1 MVVVGT
7 LHSEQR
13 RPHKLG
19 SSSSMLASSDT
30 SPWPC
35 TNPIFITNPRKAYNR
50 RLSIFFGAH
59 SRKKKPSAEQLQSR
73 RFPTRRDA
81 TTTYVA
87 LPWGASQA
95 AAPQPPHGTIIFPST
110 KQTQLQS
117 HTTNNMSLAS
127 RALSSKDLP
136 PSVESAYYRKC
147 IDLRRRITDIE
158 DSNDGTRL
166 RITRLSR
173 GIQKMRLERAFLL
186 EQLNKHMEYNVD
198 DSDRSSSPPPTPTD
212 KPLRS
217 KRSHNRKGTPPL
229 GGSGSA
235 GGAETERERLG
246 VGQGALEGRMIQH
259 GVNTMSSAQ
268 STPDPAGRQERG
280 YFGTIGAG
288 ASAGVTA
295 AATSPHT
302 AVNGVPPPPTLPP
315 LHSLPPLQPQQPATS
330 ATTTTTTT
338 TRPYFDP
345 AYDEQRPAPASGE
358 EDGARRRAYSGA
370 AQQPPATDSAP
381 PPPLPLPQNGD
392 TEMTDA
398 SFTSV
403 NRA

>member
-1 MVVVGT
+1 MT
-7 LHSEQR
+7 L
-13 RPHKLG
+13 
-19 SSSSMLASSDT
+19 
-30 SPWPC
+30 
-35 TNPIFITNPRKAYNR
+35 
-50 RLSIFFGAH
+50 
-59 SRKKKPSAEQLQSR
+59 
-73 RFPTRRDA
+73 
-81 TTTYVA
+81 
-87 LPWGASQA
+87 
-95 AAPQPPHGTIIFPST
+95 
-110 KQTQLQS
+110 
-117 HTTNNMSLAS
+117 LAS

-217 KRSHNRKGTPPL
+217 KRSHNRKGSPPL

-259 GVNTMSSAQ
+259 GVGAAMSSAQ
-268 STPDPAGRQERG
+268 STPDPAGRQERS
-280 YFGTIGAG
+280 YFGTTIGAG
-288 ASAGVTA
+288 GPVT
-295 AATSPHT
+295 ATSPHAA
-302 AVNGVPPPPTLPP
+302 AVNGVPAQAPPTLPR
-315 LHSLPPLQPQQPATS
+315 LHSLPPLQPQQQP
-330 ATTTTTTT
+330 ATTTTTT
-338 TRPYFDP
+338 RAYFDP
-345 AYDEQRPAPASGE
+345 AYDEQRPAPASVE

-370 AQQPPATDSAP
+370 AQHPPPTTDSAP
-381 PPPLPLPQNGD
+381 PPHHPPQNGD
-392 TEMTDA
+392 TEMMDA

-403 NRA
+403 NRG